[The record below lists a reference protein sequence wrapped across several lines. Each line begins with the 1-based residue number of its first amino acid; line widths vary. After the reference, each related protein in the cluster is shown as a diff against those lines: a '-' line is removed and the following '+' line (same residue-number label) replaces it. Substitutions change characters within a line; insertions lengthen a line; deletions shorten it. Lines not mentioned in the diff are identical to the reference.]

1 MKEFMGWFME
11 KNKNPVDSCNIMT
24 MDEAPERYRGETRFR
39 ENCRTWMVALEKIK
53 YLKSML

>member
-11 KNKNPVDSCNIMT
+11 KNKNPVESCNIMS
-24 MDEAPERYRGETRFR
+24 MDEAPGRHREETRFR
-39 ENCRTWMVALEKIK
+39 GNCRTQMAALEKIK